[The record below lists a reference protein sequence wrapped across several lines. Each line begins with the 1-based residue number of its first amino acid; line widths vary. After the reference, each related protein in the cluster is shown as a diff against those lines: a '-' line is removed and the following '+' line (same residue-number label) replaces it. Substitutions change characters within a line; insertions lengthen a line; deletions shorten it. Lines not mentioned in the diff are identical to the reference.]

1 MPQRW
6 LHQMLLL
13 PVVLAI
19 SACSQIPI
27 SGPSTVKPSNVRADA
42 VLTPNTRITRDLLTL
57 PPPMYRVPVGVYA
70 FRDMTGQFKPQP
82 DSNLSNAVTQG
93 AASLLVKT
101 LLDSNWFIPVEREG
115 LQNLLTER
123 RIARA
128 IELPG
133 DKGRPAANF
142 PQLLPAYYLLEGG
155 ITGYEQ
161 NVRTGG
167 DGANLLG
174 LGADVKFQVDQVT
187 INLRSVDIR
196 SGQLVNSVS
205 VTKTIYSHSLNASA
219 YKYVAYKT
227 LLQAESG
234 FTNNE
239 PAQLAVKEA
248 IETAV
253 IHLILQGVRDKA
265 WALRNE
271 ADWGQ
276 AVVQSYMQEA
286 EANSLGLMTS
296 IPAAPVPLKSRVQ
309 QVMILPA
316 QQPQMVRPAAPA
328 APAAAAPATRSPA
341 TAPVTRPPVL
351 APVAPVLAPVLP
363 EPAPASIMPVVP
375 GPANDNEPTQ
385 PLPDPK
391 LKDGDLSQKS
401 KTVNTKVSAKPR
413 ATNVKTAKAEMVQTS
428 N

>member
-1 MPQRW
+1 MNACNSKR
-6 LHQMLLL
+6 LAKKLLLL
-13 PVVLAI
+13 PIVLTI
-19 SACSQIPI
+19 SACSQIPLT
-27 SGPSTVKPSNVRADA
+27 GPSAVKPSNVRADA

-133 DKGRPAANF
+133 DKGRPAANY

-174 LGADVKFQVDQVT
+174 LGADIKYQVDQVT
-187 INLRSVDIR
+187 VNLRSVDVR
-196 SGQLVNSVS
+196 SGQMINSVS
-205 VTKTIYSHSLNASA
+205 VTKTIYSHSLSASA

-239 PAQLAVKEA
+239 PSQLAVKEA
-248 IETAV
+248 IESAV

-276 AVVQSYMQEA
+276 ATVQSYMQES
-286 EANSLGLMTS
+286 EANNLGLLAGPS
-296 IPAAPVPLKSRVQ
+296 SEPVPLKSRLA

-316 QQPQMVRPAAPA
+316 QQPQMVRPAA
-328 APAAAAPATRSPA
+328 AAAPALPMPSA
-341 TAPVTRPPVL
+341 TAPKQQTPVTP
-351 APVAPVLAPVLP
+351 A
-363 EPAPASIMPVVP
+363 PAPASILPVVP
-375 GPANDNEPTQ
+375 GPAKDSEPPK
-385 PLPDPK
+385 PLPEPNSK
-391 LKDGDLSQKS
+391 EGDLSLKNKS
-401 KTVNTKVSAKPR
+401 EGTQVSAKPR
-413 ATNVKTAKAEMVQTS
+413 THGIKTAKAEAVLAA

>member
-1 MPQRW
+1 
-6 LHQMLLL
+6 
-13 PVVLAI
+13 
-19 SACSQIPI
+19 
-27 SGPSTVKPSNVRADA
+27 
-42 VLTPNTRITRDLLTL
+42 
-57 PPPMYRVPVGVYA
+57 MYRVPVGVYA

-93 AASLLVKT
+93 AATLLVKT

-219 YKYVAYKT
+219 YTYVAYKK

-239 PAQLAVKEA
+239 PVQLAVKEA
-248 IETAV
+248 IESAV

-265 WALRNE
+265 WALRND
-271 ADWGQ
+271 ADWDQ
-276 AVVQSYMQEA
+276 PIVQSYMQEA
-286 EANSLGLMTS
+286 DANSLALMPST
-296 IPAAPVPLKSRVQ
+296 PAAPVPLKSRLQ

-316 QQPQMVRPAAPA
+316 QQPQMVRPAAPTA
-328 APAAAAPATRSPA
+328 PVPAPAAAAPLSRPAAPA
-341 TAPVTRPPVL
+341 TATRPAAV
-351 APVAPVLAPVLP
+351 APAAPVLAPGLP
-363 EPAPASIMPVVP
+363 EPAPASLMPVVP

-385 PLPDPK
+385 PLPEPK
-391 LKDGDLSQKS
+391 LKDGDLSHKS
-401 KTVNTKVSAKPR
+401 KTDNKKVSAKPR
-413 ATNVKTAKAEMVQTS
+413 AAGVKTANAVMSQTA

>member
-1 MPQRW
+1 MRW
-6 LHQMLLL
+6 PRKWLLL

-19 SACSQIPI
+19 SACSQIPL
-27 SGPSTVKPSNVRADA
+27 SGPTAVKPSNVRADA

-123 RIARA
+123 RISRA

-133 DKGRPAANF
+133 DKGRPATNY

-187 INLRSVDIR
+187 INLRSVDVR

-248 IETAV
+248 IESAV

-265 WALRNE
+265 WALRND

-276 AVVQSYMQEA
+276 PIVQNYMQES
-286 EANSLGLMTS
+286 EANNLGLVVTN
-296 IPAAPVPLKSRVQ
+296 PAEPVPLKSRLQ

-316 QQPQMVRPAAPA
+316 QQPQMVRPAATPPTLP
-328 APAAAAPATRSPA
+328 APAAAGTKQAPGAPA
-341 TAPVTRPPVL
+341 
-351 APVAPVLAPVLP
+351 
-363 EPAPASIMPVVP
+363 PAPASITPVVP

-385 PLPDPK
+385 PSPDTK
-391 LKDGDLSQKS
+391 LKDGDLSQKP
-401 KTVNTKVSAKPR
+401 KTENNKVSAKPR
-413 ATNVKTAKAEMVQTS
+413 VAPVKTAKADVVATA

>member
-1 MPQRW
+1 M
-6 LHQMLLL
+6 
-13 PVVLAI
+13 
-19 SACSQIPI
+19 SACSQIPLT
-27 SGPSTVKPSNVRADA
+27 PPATVKPSNARADA

-57 PPPMYRVPVGVYA
+57 PPPLYRVPVGVYA

-82 DSNLSNAVTQG
+82 DSSFSNSVTQG
-93 AASLLVKT
+93 AATLLAKT

-133 DKGRPAANF
+133 DKGRPAANY
-142 PQLLPAYYLLEGG
+142 PQLLPAYYMLEGG

-161 NVRTGG
+161 NVRAGG

-174 LGADVKFQVDQVT
+174 IGADMKYVVDQVT
-187 INLRSVDIR
+187 LNLRTVDVR
-196 SGQLVNSVS
+196 SGQMVNSVS
-205 VTKTIYSHSLNASA
+205 VTKTIYSHSVNASA
-219 YKYVAYKT
+219 YKFVAYKT

-248 IETAV
+248 IESAV

-271 ADWGQ
+271 VDWGQ
-276 AVVQSYMQEA
+276 PLVQSYMQES
-286 EANSLGLMTS
+286 EANILGLLS
-296 IPAAPVPLKSRVQ
+296 SPVSAPIPLKSRIQ
-309 QVMILPA
+309 QVMIMPA
-316 QQPQMVRPAAPA
+316 QQPQIVRPTAA
-328 APAAAAPATRSPA
+328 A
-341 TAPVTRPPVL
+341 TAPAVLQTPPALTV
-351 APVAPVLAPVLP
+351 PQ
-363 EPAPASIMPVVP
+363 PAPASIAPLVP
-375 GPANDNEPTQ
+375 GPANDAEPAK
-385 PLPDPK
+385 PLPEFDGKDNDLSLKPK
-391 LKDGDLSQKS
+391 SGDL
-401 KTVNTKVSAKPR
+401 KVS
-413 ATNVKTAKAEMVQTS
+413 VKMPKV

>member
-1 MPQRW
+1 MTAYKTALVPRGVW
-6 LHQMLLL
+6 AL
-13 PVVLAI
+13 PIVFAL
-19 SACSQIPI
+19 SACSQIPLA
-27 SGPSTVKPSNVRADA
+27 PPATVKPANARADA
-42 VLTPNTRITRDLLTL
+42 VLTPNTRITRDLLSL
-57 PPPMYRVPVGVYA
+57 PPPLYRVPVGVYA

-82 DSNLSNAVTQG
+82 DSSFSNSVTQG
-93 AASLLVKT
+93 AATLLAKT

-133 DKGRPAANF
+133 DKGRPAANY
-142 PQLLPAYYLLEGG
+142 PQLLAAYYMLEGG

-174 LGADVKFQVDQVT
+174 IGADMKYVIDQVT
-187 INLRSVDIR
+187 LNLRTVDVR
-196 SGQLVNSVS
+196 SGQMVNSVS
-205 VTKTIYSHSLNASA
+205 VTKTIYSHSVNASA

-248 IETAV
+248 IESAV

-271 ADWGQ
+271 ADWSQ
-276 AVVQSYMQEA
+276 PIVQSYMQES
-286 EANSLGLMTS
+286 EANNLGLLS
-296 IPAAPVPLKSRVQ
+296 DRSAELIPLKSRLP
-309 QVMILPA
+309 QVMIMPA
-316 QQPQMVRPAAPA
+316 QQPQMVRPTAGDAALTVPKAPPASAAPQ
-328 APAAAAPATRSPA
+328 
-341 TAPVTRPPVL
+341 
-351 APVAPVLAPVLP
+351 
-363 EPAPASIMPVVP
+363 PAPASIAPVVP
-375 GPANDNEPTQ
+375 GPANDAEPAK
-385 PLPDPK
+385 PLPELE
-391 LKDGDLSQKS
+391 LKHNDLSLKP
-401 KTVNTKVSAKPR
+401 KTADMKVS
-413 ATNVKTAKAEMVQTS
+413 VKMPKE